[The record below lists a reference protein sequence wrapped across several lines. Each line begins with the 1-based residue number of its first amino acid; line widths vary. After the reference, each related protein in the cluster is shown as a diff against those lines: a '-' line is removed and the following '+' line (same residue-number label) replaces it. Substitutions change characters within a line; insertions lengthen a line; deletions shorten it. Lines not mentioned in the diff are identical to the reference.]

1 MGGDE
6 VRAES
11 QVGVLRSHAHGEH
24 WSVGVGV
31 RVRVGDGSS
40 ASSEIGK
47 GLALL
52 VHCGKFE

>member
-1 MGGDE
+1 MDGDE

-31 RVRVGDGSS
+31 RVRVEDGSS
-40 ASSEIGK
+40 ASSEEGV
-47 GLALL
+47 GLAGASLSS
-52 VHCGKFE
+52 